1 MNDNFFKDLEDKSI
15 IENNNNNSNNTN
27 DNKENK
33 KEDKKTKK
41 RRPIKSEED
50 KVKVISI
57 SLQNKVLDKVKE
69 EVEEKHSK
77 SISISQ
83 FINKVLI
90 DYFKE
95 KGIM

>member
-15 IENNNNNSNNTN
+15 IKNNNIDNNTKK
-27 DNKENK
+27 DN

-41 RRPIKSEED
+41 RRRKRKNEED

-69 EVEEKHSK
+69 EAEKEDLHV
-77 SISISQ
+77 SQ
-83 FINKVLI
+83 FINKILKN
-90 DYFKE
+90 YFKE
-95 KGIM
+95 KGI

>member
-15 IENNNNNSNNTN
+15 IKNNIDNNTN
-27 DNKENK
+27 DN

-41 RRPIKSEED
+41 RKKRKNEED

-69 EVEEKHSK
+69 EAKKEYLHV
-77 SISISQ
+77 SQ
-83 FINKVLI
+83 FINKILI
-90 DYFKE
+90 NYFKE